1 MFKNSFSFEG
11 RIRRKEYLLSYLIIY
26 AVVFVCGFFSE
37 LLEIQGAITGLIFL
51 IPILWFSLAQNA
63 KRSHDIGNS
72 GWFQLIPF
80 YKLWLLFVDG
90 NVGVNKYGTNPKG

>member
-1 MFKNSFSFEG
+1 MFKTPFSFEG

-26 AVVFVCGFFSE
+26 ALAFVGGFFAE
-37 LLEIQGAITGLIFL
+37 LLEIQGGITGLIFL